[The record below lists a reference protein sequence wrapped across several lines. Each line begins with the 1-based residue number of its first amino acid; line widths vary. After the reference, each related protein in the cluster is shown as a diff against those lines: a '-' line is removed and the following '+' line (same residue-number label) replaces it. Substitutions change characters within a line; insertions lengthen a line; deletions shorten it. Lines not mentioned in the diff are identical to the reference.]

1 MLQHCSG
8 EADYRT
14 ALRESAEKA
23 VLFLKHSIT

>member
-1 MLQHCSG
+1 MLRHCSE